1 MVPIARYDGR
11 DLEPTKR
18 WEPGGSHRPR
28 DPSGRRAPRVAA
40 GGHGMEGGV
49 EFRHLEALVAI
60 VEEGSFTSAADVLNT
75 VQSNVSEQIRQLEA
89 ELGVPL
95 LVRSRRGAEIGRAHV

>member
-1 MVPIARYDGR
+1 
-11 DLEPTKR
+11 
-18 WEPGGSHRPR
+18 
-28 DPSGRRAPRVAA
+28 
-40 GGHGMEGGV
+40 MEGGV

-95 LVRSRRGAEIGRAHV
+95 LVRGDAGGEEPALSAGRAARVRPLPQRWSASRRTAGTQHAAG